1 MSEKLAQSSPF
12 FKVLKEHKHLGF
24 DGMVFLAYV
33 AEFEAQGRPCF
44 VSRKFLSTDL
54 PISESGARYLI
65 KRLVK
70 LGYLKVGYEGRKRYL
85 KTAQGVC
92 KIKPDEGANSAPQV
106 CKIKPDEGARKSQ
119 YKELDYKDIITNNNF
134 TKNTYTHV
142 HVDHDLNLDPVG
154 GKMAQ
159 RVKDDG
165 FTLKGWWDGL
175 SAQERDELVTYTAR
189 VANPYEK
196 NMLGSD
202 LAAPSRSALSVL
214 FNHSAKLDQLK
225 ASLPD

>member
-1 MSEKLAQSSPF
+1 MSKKTDTSYFLKVRKDDLQHGVIEAVVLAF
-12 FKVLKEHKHLGF
+12 I
-24 DGMVFLAYV
+24 
-33 AEFEAQGRPCF
+33 AEFETNHKECF
-44 VSRKFLSTDL
+44 ASRDHIGKSLGVSPKTIQRTILKLTK
-54 PISESGARYLI
+54 IG
-65 KRLVK
+65 LVTVQK
-70 LGYLKVGYEGRKRYL
+70 QGRKRIVKL
-85 KTAQGVC
+85 SKKVVKLTSIDSGQSVPDSGQNDQGKVV
-92 KIKPDEGANSAPQV
+92 KLTHYSDKYYSD
-106 CKIKPDEGARKSQ
+106 KF
-119 YKELDYKDIITNNNF
+119 ITDNLNI
-134 TKNTYTHV
+134 NTYTHV

-154 GKMAQ
+154 VKMAQ

>member
-1 MSEKLAQSSPF
+1 
-12 FKVLKEHKHLGF
+12 
-24 DGMVFLAYV
+24 
-33 AEFEAQGRPCF
+33 
-44 VSRKFLSTDL
+44 
-54 PISESGARYLI
+54 
-65 KRLVK
+65 
-70 LGYLKVGYEGRKRYL
+70 
-85 KTAQGVC
+85 
-92 KIKPDEGANSAPQV
+92 V

-154 GKMAQ
+154 GNMAQ

-175 SAQERDELVTYTAR
+175 SEASRRELIIYTTS

-202 LAAPSRSALSVL
+202 PSEPSRGALAVL
-214 FNHSAKLDQLK
+214 FNHSAELDQMK